1 MGALID
7 PILNWSLHIENLR
20 LELRLNLGLFYLA
33 SPCLPL
39 KALILLYSS
48 LINSK
53 LVYCL
58 EVFGNALKTYLNKLY
73 IIQKKLMRVV
83 FHKGALYHSAPFFKL
98 AKVLPIHQL
107 YLLRIGILTWRT
119 YSQSDPVPTYETLF
133 SKLSLPVPAA
143 TSSCGQCRVQYQM
156 ARIWNNFPT
165 HLREIRCFAEYRV
178 AFKQYLLEQI
188 QQNLTIPSLP
198 ASLTMTSPTL
208 LN

>member
-107 YLLRIGILTWRT
+107 YLLRIGILAHNTFYT
-119 YSQSDPVPTYETLF
+119 YTQSDPVPTYETLF
-133 SKLSLPVPAA
+133 SKLSLPLPAA
-143 TSSCGQCRVQYQM
+143 TSSCGQRRVQYQM
-156 ARIWNNFPT
+156 TRIWNDFST
-165 HLREIRCFAEYRV
+165 HLR
-178 AFKQYLLEQI
+178 
-188 QQNLTIPSLP
+188 
-198 ASLTMTSPTL
+198 
-208 LN
+208 